1 MKVHVNFRD
10 SRGIKY
16 NFIKFNVSS
25 ARIIYVGDKIMN
37 VRDKKAL

>member
-1 MKVHVNFRD
+1 MKVRVNFTD

-25 ARIIYVGDKIMN
+25 ARIIYVGN
-37 VRDKKAL
+37 KK

>member
-25 ARIIYVGDKIMN
+25 ARIICVGDKIMN